1 MADLKSNII
10 TSFTGG
16 ELGPNVAGRVDSDD
30 LKSGVRHVEN
40 FIPQPQGGLKKFYGT
55 RKIATIDGVGT
66 KVMVPFDGASE
77 PLTLLFANDKIYYLT
92 EFDFVDT
99 GVSVQT
105 SSVDGA
111 SYVQINDVIK
121 FASKDIM
128 FDVNYLGTEGG
139 IHKFS
144 VVTPEL
150 VEVPYFPLGWSGN
163 FNHSVVSSGGGANDA
178 SKEFILRVSSA
189 GTEFSLELPSVL
201 VGAGGGKNVIS
212 NTKSSIVI
220 DLGPGSTP
228 KYTPTLGSF
237 ELSFVRVRNGAETEL
252 IKGNIGNT
260 IKKYV
265 NRASG
270 EVKVV

>member
-55 RKIATIDGVGT
+55 RKIATIDGIGT

-77 PLTLLFANDKIYYLT
+77 PLTLLFANDKMYYLT
-92 EFDFVDT
+92 EFDYVDT

-105 SSVDGA
+105 SGVDGA

-121 FASKDIM
+121 FASKDSF
-128 FDVNYLGTEGG
+128 FDINYLGVEGG
-139 IHKFS
+139 KHKFS
-144 VVTPEL
+144 ITVPEL
-150 VEVPYFPLGWSGN
+150 AEVPYFPLGWSGN
-163 FNHSVVSSGGGANDA
+163 FNHSVVSTGGGADDT

-189 GTEFSLELPSVL
+189 GTEFSLELPAVL
-201 VGAGGGKNVIS
+201 IGAGGGKNVIS
-212 NTKSSIVI
+212 NTKSSVVV
-220 DLGPGSTP
+220 DLGYGDDPD
-228 KYTPTLGSF
+228 YTGTVGAF
-237 ELSFVRVRNGAETEL
+237 QLSFVRVRNGAETEL
-252 IKGNIGNT
+252 IKGEIGNAVRKRVDQRT
-260 IKKYV
+260 
-265 NRASG
+265 G
-270 EVKVV
+270 EVIIK

>member
-1 MADLKSNII
+1 MADLKSNVI

-77 PLTLLFANDKIYYLT
+77 PLTLLFANDKMYYLT

-121 FASKDIM
+121 FASKDVM
-128 FDVNYLGTEGG
+128 FDVNYLGAEEG